1 MSDFI
6 NSIKNICKENFKAL
20 SFASIIIL
28 IPLIL
33 LIVTKLNPKNAD
45 IRHLN
50 SIASDV
56 YKINSSLS
64 SCIDENTINTDKA
77 KETLP
82 LVSNDLDTAK
92 KNISLVKSSPSSEKV
107 KSALDNSLNLN
118 TNLIKQGLSMY
129 LSPDSKNLEK
139 NLEEYKKTFS
149 LFIESLKTLD
159 VYGLNKITSDE
170 SILFFKNTC
179 TYFDTVI
186 NLNTLSSI
194 EKSSERD
201 FLLKLSTIT
210 TKFDSIKEDLAPA
223 MANIKETNRSLTPL
237 LEDLDKKKN
246 IFSKIEEEYYM
257 LSIPESG
264 FLTSNAL
271 EVCIQE
277 YKLYLTSLTEAVS
290 LDLVENDTISA
301 QKLYDEAFKSYT
313 NFIESYTSFKNEISN
328 LKNK

>member
-1 MSDFI
+1 
-6 NSIKNICKENFKAL
+6 
-20 SFASIIIL
+20 
-28 IPLIL
+28 
-33 LIVTKLNPKNAD
+33 
-45 IRHLN
+45 
-50 SIASDV
+50 
-56 YKINSSLS
+56 
-64 SCIDENTINTDKA
+64 
-77 KETLP
+77 
-82 LVSNDLDTAK
+82 
-92 KNISLVKSSPSSEKV
+92 
-107 KSALDNSLNLN
+107 
-118 TNLIKQGLSMY
+118 MY

-170 SILFFKNTC
+170 SISFFKNTC
-179 TYFDTVI
+179 NYFDTVI

-194 EKSSERD
+194 EKSSNRD
-201 FLLKLSTIT
+201 FLLKLSSIT
-210 TKFDSIKEDLAPA
+210 TKFESIDEDLAPA
-223 MANIKETNRSLTPL
+223 LADIKQTNRSLTPL

-277 YKLYLTSLTEAVS
+277 YKLYLNSLTEAVS
-290 LDLVENDTISA
+290 LDLIEKDVETA
-301 QKLYDEAFKSYT
+301 QKLYDEAFKSYAT
-313 NFIESYTSFKNEISN
+313 FIESYTNFKNEISN